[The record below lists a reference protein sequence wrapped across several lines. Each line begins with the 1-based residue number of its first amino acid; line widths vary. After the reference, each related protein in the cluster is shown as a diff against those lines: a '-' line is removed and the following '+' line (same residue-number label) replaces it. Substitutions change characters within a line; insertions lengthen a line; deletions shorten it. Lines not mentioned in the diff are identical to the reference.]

1 LAKFKGKRFDMGNL
15 HARLLESP
23 PMRIGQYKH
32 KDEIINYVLDKAF
45 VEMPIKEELLI
56 SMQQCLAN
64 KENREYLLRLLEN
77 DYKGYG
83 LSYLKP

>member
-1 LAKFKGKRFDMGNL
+1 MGNL

-45 VEMPIKEELLI
+45 IEMPIKEELLI
-56 SMQQCLAN
+56 SMQ
-64 KENREYLLRLLEN
+64 
-77 DYKGYG
+77 
-83 LSYLKP
+83 